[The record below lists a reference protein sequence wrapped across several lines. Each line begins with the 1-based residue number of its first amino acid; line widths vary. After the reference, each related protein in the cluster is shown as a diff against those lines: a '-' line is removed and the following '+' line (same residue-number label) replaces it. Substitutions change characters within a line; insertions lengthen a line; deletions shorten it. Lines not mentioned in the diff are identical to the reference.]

1 MTINNVNGQHKH
13 TASQIRDLTPA
24 VNARVMKKVK
34 GHHLS
39 GSADI
44 DASIAVHSAKH
55 DPHPQYHLEAET
67 VAKIVA
73 TLVAGSGINVSY
85 SATTGKITVSLNAP

>member
-13 TASQIRDLTPA
+13 TVSQIRDLTPA
-24 VNARVMKKVK
+24 VNVRVVK
-34 GHHLS
+34 NVKDRHLIV
-39 GSADI
+39 GVDI
-44 DASIAVHSAKH
+44 DISIAAHSAMP

-85 SATTGKITVSLNAP
+85 SSTTGKITVSLNAH

>member
-13 TASQIRDLTPA
+13 TASQFRDFDAA
-24 VNARVMKKVK
+24 VNARTVAKTKSLGGVPAA
-34 GHHLS
+34 S
-39 GSADI
+39 V
-44 DASIAVHSAKH
+44 DAAMAAHSAKP

-85 SATTGKITVSLNAP
+85 SSTTGKITVSLNAH